1 MTLSS
6 YTPSPQKT
14 AAQLYIIENYRWFL
28 IQIIQSSMFS
38 WGFAVFHGDFMGFC
52 RFSWGFHGV
61 FSHFVHR
68 LSHIGSPLHQ
78 SAHAVHVVVGR
89 RHVQRRAALGVRRVH
104 LDAVGVEE
112 FHQVLR
118 QFEGG
123 KVRAFRRKAGIILH
137 HMNFYISIY
146 DYMCDDSLLSWF
158 SMFVIMDFFLE

>member
-1 MTLSS
+1 MIFDSNHSKLH
-6 YTPSPQKT
+6 
-14 AAQLYIIENYRWFL
+14 
-28 IQIIQSSMFS
+28 
-38 WGFAVFHGDFMGFC
+38 VFMGFC

-61 FSHFVHR
+61 FSHFVYR

-158 SMFVIMDFFLE
+158 SMFVIMDFFFWNRMWGRWPYIVYLYIHIYTWCMYSIVW